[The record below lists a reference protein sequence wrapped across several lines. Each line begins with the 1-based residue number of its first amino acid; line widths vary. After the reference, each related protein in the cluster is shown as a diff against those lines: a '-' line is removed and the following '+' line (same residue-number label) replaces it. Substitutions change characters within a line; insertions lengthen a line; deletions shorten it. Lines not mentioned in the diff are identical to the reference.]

1 MLLCCQLGTLTSDSE
16 WAINEGHIRGKL
28 ANINFV
34 MDFAAPVAGRVRF
47 VLTVCLSCLRCSLR
61 VLELSVE
68 ACSHAAAVEV
78 RRWPPGVYGEW
89 LVYLSPKS
97 QHFVRSA
104 LSEFTH

>member
-16 WAINEGHIRGKL
+16 WAINEGHILGKL

-47 VLTVCLSCLRCSLR
+47 VLTVCLYCLRRSLR

-68 ACSHAAAVEV
+68 V
-78 RRWPPGVYGEW
+78 RRWPPGNYGE
-89 LVYLSPKS
+89 LNDV
-97 QHFVRSA
+97 A
-104 LSEFTH
+104 LYIFGPEMVGCSVIAAR